1 MRELTESQIAKL
13 LDLIQA
19 GDEPSMCTLYLAFGR
34 RVYAFA
40 LNTLRDHGDAEQV
53 VVDTMYE
60 VWRQAH
66 RFNRQCRFSTWLLGI
81 ARNKIL
87 HVLRDRAPDHEDID
101 SVQDLLPCPNS
112 DPYRSVA
119 ERQHRQTVLSC
130 LEELPGPQR
139 ECLQLVLA
147 EGLSL
152 AEIAEIQGCPENTV
166 KTRLFK
172 ARRRV
177 KESLIRLLGDDLGL
191 PGTATRPAPAPV
203 EAFAAA

>member
-1 MRELTESQIAKL
+1 MRELTESQIADL

-19 GDEPSMCTLYLAFGR
+19 GDEPSMRTLYLAFGR

-66 RFNRQCRFSTWLLGI
+66 RFNRECRFSTWLLGI

-87 HVLRDRAPDHEDID
+87 HVLRDRAPDHEDIEA
-101 SVQDLLPCPNS
+101 VQDLLPCPNS

-119 ERQHRQTVLSC
+119 ERQHHQTVLSC
-130 LEELPGPQR
+130 LEELPHPQR
-139 ECLQLVLA
+139 QCLQLVLA

-177 KESLIRLLGDDLGL
+177 KESLVRLLGDDLGV
-191 PGTATRPAPAPV
+191 PASRPAPATV
-203 EAFAAA
+203 DAFATA